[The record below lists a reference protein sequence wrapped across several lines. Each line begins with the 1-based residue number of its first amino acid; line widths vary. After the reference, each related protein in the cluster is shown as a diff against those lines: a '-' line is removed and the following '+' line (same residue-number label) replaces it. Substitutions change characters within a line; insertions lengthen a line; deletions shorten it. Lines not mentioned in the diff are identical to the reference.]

1 MFRKIF
7 AIVFMLSSVAVFSQ
21 NLDLSG
27 YARYY
32 AGVKAGNGNND
43 LTISQTT
50 MNMNFEKLTD
60 FGAFKVNPM
69 LYYYGGLDSLVL
81 YLREAY
87 VDMYFNKFDL
97 RIGKQQVIWGKADG
111 VFITD
116 IVSPKNLSEFLLP
129 EFDEIRIGITA
140 VKLDYYVADNHTIE
154 AIWSP
159 VFNPT
164 VYAPTNSIWHP
175 NMMPQ
180 ISLPNNPPVVIDRSK
195 EKITPSLE
203 NSEFFLKYSALTS
216 AIDFE
221 IMGAY
226 MWDDDPALAKNV
238 EFTPV
243 NGQPVPT
250 KVTVMPEHKRLSL
263 AGGSFS
269 TTLGPFVLRGEAA
282 YYFGKYF
289 QTTNPA
295 VNNGLV
301 QKDYIHYLVGVD
313 FTLWDIN
320 LSGQFIQKA
329 IMDYKD
335 GELLETPLFKEQYNN
350 MATFLA
356 HYSCLNETL
365 TLEYFMYY
373 DFNYDDALIR
383 PRILYDYSDHI
394 SLQFGANI
402 FVGDQGLF
410 GQYDKNDMVY
420 AKVYYNF

>member
-1 MFRKIF
+1 MKKLILALTLLAFSVPF
-7 AIVFMLSSVAVFSQ
+7 AQ
-21 NLDLSG
+21 GLDLTG

-32 AGVKAGNGNND
+32 AGYKAFNGTND
-43 LTISQTT
+43 MTISQTT
-50 MNMNFEKLTD
+50 FNFNVEKTTD
-60 FGAFKVNPM
+60 FGHFKVNPM
-69 LYYYGGLDSLVL
+69 LYFRSADSLTV

-87 VDMYFNKFDL
+87 VDMYFDKFDL

-116 IVSPKNLSEFLLP
+116 IVSPKNLNEFLLP

-140 VKLDYYVADNHTIE
+140 VKFDYYVADNHTIE
-154 AIWSP
+154 AIWAP

-164 VYAPTNSIWHP
+164 VYAPTSSIWAP
-175 NMMPQ
+175 KMSFG
-180 ISLPNNPPVVIDRSK
+180 ISLPNNPPIVIDNSRENVK
-195 EKITPSLE
+195 NSLD

-226 MWDDDPALAKNV
+226 MWDDDPALAKEV
-238 EFTPV
+238 EFTPI

-250 KVTVMPEHKRLSL
+250 KITVFPEHHRLSL

-269 TTLGPFVLRGEAA
+269 TTLGPVVLRGEAA

-289 QTTNPA
+289 QTLDPT
-295 VNNGLV
+295 VNDGLV
-301 QKDYIHYLVGVD
+301 EKDYIHYLIGLD
-313 FTLWDIN
+313 FTLWDIDF
-320 LSGQFIQKA
+320 SGQFIQKA

-335 GELLETPLFKEQYNN
+335 NEIVATPLFKDQYNN

-356 HYSCLNETL
+356 RYSCLNETL
-365 TLEYFMYY
+365 TFEYFMYY
-373 DFNYDDALIR
+373 DFIYDDALIR
-383 PRILYDYSDHI
+383 PRVLYDYSDSI
-394 SLQFGANI
+394 NLQFGINI
-402 FVGDQGLF
+402 FTGTEGLF
-410 GQYDKNDMVY
+410 GQYNLNDMIY

>member
-7 AIVFMLSSVAVFSQ
+7 LVVFILSSVAVFSQ
-21 NLDLSG
+21 NLDVTG

-32 AGVKAGNGNND
+32 SGVKVGNGNND
-43 LTISQTT
+43 LTVSQTT
-50 MNMNFEKLTD
+50 MNMDFEKQTSY
-60 FGAFKVNPM
+60 GAFKVNPM
-69 LYYYGGLDSLVL
+69 LYYYSGLDSLSL

-87 VDMYFNKFDL
+87 VDMYFDKFDL

-154 AIWSP
+154 AIWAP

-164 VYAPTNSIWHP
+164 VYAPASSIWYP
-175 NMMPQ
+175 KMDLQ
-180 ISLPNNPPVVIDRSK
+180 ISLPGDPTIVVDHSN
-195 EKITPSLE
+195 ENITPSLD
-203 NSEFFLKYSALTS
+203 NSEFYLKYSALTS

-226 MWDDDPALAKNV
+226 MWDDDPTLAKNV

-250 KVTVMPEHKRLSL
+250 KVTIMPEHKRLSL

-269 TTLGPFVLRGEAA
+269 TTLGPIVLRGEAA

-289 QTTNPA
+289 QTMNPT

-320 LSGQFIQKA
+320 FSGQFIQKA

-335 GELLETPLFKEQYNN
+335 GELIQTPEFKDQYNN
-350 MATFLA
+350 MVTFLA
-356 HYSCLNETL
+356 NYSCLNETL
-365 TLEYFMYY
+365 TFEYFMYY
-373 DFNYDDALIR
+373 DFAYDDALIR
-383 PRILYDYSDHI
+383 PRVLYDYSDNI
-394 SLQFGANI
+394 SLQFGVNI
-402 FVGDQGLF
+402 FVGDEGLF
-410 GQYDKNDMVY
+410 GQYNKNDMVY